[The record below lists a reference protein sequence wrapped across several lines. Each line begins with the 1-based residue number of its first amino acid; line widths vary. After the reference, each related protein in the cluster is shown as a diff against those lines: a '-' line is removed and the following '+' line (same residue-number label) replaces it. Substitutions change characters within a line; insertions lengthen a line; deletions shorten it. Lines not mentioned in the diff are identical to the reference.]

1 MKGNMKVENRN
12 KVFVVMGAHNTCL
25 VYNYS
30 GKSEVNSFLHHFEIW
45 DGRGHQILCS
55 YGNHSKFEFECSK
68 EFYEFCKTDD
78 FKRAFRSM
86 GVEVTFDYDEVRYID

>member
-1 MKGNMKVENRN
+1 MKGNMKVENRK
-12 KVFVVMGAHNTCL
+12 KVFIFMGAHNTCH

-30 GKSEVNSFLHHFEIW
+30 GRSDVNTFLHYFDIW
-45 DGRGHQILCS
+45 RSWGYQTLCS
-55 YGNHSKFEFECSK
+55 DENHSKFEFECSK

-86 GVEVTFDYDEVRYID
+86 GVEVTFDYDEVRDID